1 MLNTLVFEIWNY
13 AQKHARYS
21 KKCEGM
27 SKKIAKKRG
36 FLPLTSSGR
45 PNPRIFLQKLVDLD
59 MGNISSKVECADR
72 GGGARRLLNCPPDVR
87 RRVCTARNIITHK
100 HCCARKLMFHRA
112 V

>member
-1 MLNTLVFEIWNY
+1 MLNKLVFEIWNY

-72 GGGARRLLNCPPDVR
+72 GGGTRKALKLHDSLR
-87 RRVCTARNIITHK
+87 RRAYYTAR
-100 HCCARKLMFHRA
+100 
-112 V
+112 